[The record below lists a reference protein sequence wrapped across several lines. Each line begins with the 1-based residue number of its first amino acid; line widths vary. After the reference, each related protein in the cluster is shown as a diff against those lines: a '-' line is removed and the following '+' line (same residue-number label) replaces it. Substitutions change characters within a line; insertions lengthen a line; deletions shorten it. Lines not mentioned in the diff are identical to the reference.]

1 MGVIPAV
8 TSMYGRREWLPPQVT
23 PVATNKKSRKSAKSA
38 RARPQQSEVRPNTVT
53 PYLAVADAANAINWY
68 KKAFGAKEIIRQLE
82 PTGKIMHASLKIGGS
97 VVMLSDIFPG
107 SEMKDPRDSGPSV
120 NLHIYSKDVDRI
132 WKKAVEAGA
141 KVTMPLE
148 DQFWGDR
155 YGKLADPYGHSW
167 GFSWKATMTKA
178 EMEKKREEAMKSMG
192 GGQNPSSSWDS
203 SGGSR

>member
-1 MGVIPAV
+1 MA
-8 TSMYGRREWLPPQVT
+8 SK
-23 PVATNKKSRKSAKSA
+23 KKSRKSSTPA
-38 RARPQQSEVRPNTVT
+38 RARTQRPQPDVRPNTVT
-53 PYLAVADAANAINWY
+53 PYLAVGNAANAIDWY
-68 KKAFGAKEIIRQLE
+68 KKAFGAKEITRQLE
-82 PTGKIMHASLKIGGS
+82 PTGKIMHASLKIADS

-132 WKKAVEAGA
+132 WRKAVEAGA

-167 GFSWKATMTKA
+167 GFSWKAKMSKA
-178 EMEKKREEAMKSMG
+178 EMDKKREEAMKQMAG
-192 GGQNPSSSWDS
+192 GEHPGSSWDS
-203 SGGSR
+203 GGGSR